1 MRGHIGKANTELGFY
16 SKNILCYKAW
26 YQHMANDR
34 HEEIEQI
41 YKQKSFKMQGAKDV
55 RAALDYGMHVS
66 VIDISDACFHVS
78 IHKKAG
84 FVP

>member
-1 MRGHIGKANTELGFY
+1 
-16 SKNILCYKAW
+16 
-26 YQHMANDR
+26 
-34 HEEIEQI
+34 
-41 YKQKSFKMQGAKDV
+41 MQGAKDV
-55 RAALDYGMHVS
+55 GAALDYGMHVS